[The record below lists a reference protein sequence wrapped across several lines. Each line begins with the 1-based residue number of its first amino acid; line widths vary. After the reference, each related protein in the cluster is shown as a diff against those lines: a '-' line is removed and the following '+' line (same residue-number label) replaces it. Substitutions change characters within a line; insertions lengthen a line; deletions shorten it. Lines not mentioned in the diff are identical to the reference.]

1 MIFNEELFDKHS
13 NQTAVITSENK
24 IFKYNDLL
32 FCAKDIKKKLESKA
46 LCFCLCENTTGSFLG
61 YVSLVF
67 NKLVS
72 LLLDSNIDKIL
83 LKNLFPFMNPD
94 IYGFQKVIFIFK
106 IWQDNLF
113 T

>member
-1 MIFNEELFDKHS
+1 MIFNEDLFDKHS

-32 FCAKDIKKKLESKA
+32 FCSKDIKKKLESRA

-72 LLLDSNIDKIL
+72 LLLDSNIDKNSFEKL
-83 LKNLFPFMNPD
+83 VS
-94 IYGFQKVIFIFK
+94 IYEPRYCGFLKVILFFK
-106 IWQDNLF
+106 IKVSLL
-113 T
+113 